1 MKRRSLLQSTLL
13 CAGILLGAVAC
24 GSSDDGNPSDGAGG
38 TTSTQQNV
46 EIFSWW
52 IAPGEAEAF
61 QALVDLNKTLHPN
74 VRVYNAAADSGN
86 DARAKLAERLAA
98 NQPPDLFQQNA
109 HDIGAFVQA
118 HPNSLQSLDD
128 FLDKQGLS
136 TAIQADV
143 LKDVTVDGHVY
154 GMPVNIHRENS
165 FFYNK
170 QIFQEN
176 NIAVPTSTSEFLT
189 ACETLKAAGV
199 TPVATAHQGWI
210 LRIMFNTL
218 AMGSM
223 GTEAFHSF
231 MTGGPR
237 DDAALKGA
245 IDLFDNVLTNYVNDN
260 AGDADFGWT
269 NAAELV
275 SSGKAAMFMHG
286 DWAKGYYGQLGWTPG
301 VDFGVTGAP
310 GASEMF
316 WYGVDVFSMPVG
328 APDSAG
334 ALEFLQTVG
343 TLQGQVAFN
352 KLKGSTPVRPDVPKN
367 QLDSEGRATL
377 DDFVN
382 AKYRTFV
389 VNQDA
394 WDTAMLAFAQ
404 DHDKDAL
411 FQVYVDH
418 PPAH

>member
-1 MKRRSLLQSTLL
+1 MKRRNLLQSTLL
-13 CAGILLGAVAC
+13 CVGVLLGAVAC
-24 GSSDDGNPSDGAGG
+24 GSSDDANPSDGAGG
-38 TTSTQQNV
+38 TGTTQQNV

-52 IAPGEAEAF
+52 VAPGEAEAF
-61 QALVDLNKTLHPN
+61 QALVDLNKTLHPK
-74 VRVYNAAADSGN
+74 VRVYNAAAESGS
-86 DARAKLAERLAA
+86 DARAKLAQRLTD

-109 HDIGAFVQA
+109 HDIASFLQNRPG
-118 HPNSLQSLDD
+118 SLQSLDQ
-128 FLDKQGLS
+128 FLATQGLS
-136 TAIQADV
+136 TVIQPDV

-176 NIAVPTSTSEFLT
+176 NVTPPTTTAEFLA
-189 ACETLKAAGV
+189 ACATLKAAGI

-223 GTEAFHSF
+223 GADKFQAF
-231 MTGGPR
+231 MTGGTR
-237 DDAALKGA
+237 DDVAFKAA
-245 IDLFDNVLTNYVNDN
+245 IDLFDDVLTNYVNAN
-260 AGDADFGWT
+260 AGDENFGWT

-301 VDFGVTGAP
+301 VDFGVIGAP

-316 WYGVDVFSMPVG
+316 WYGVDVFSMPIG
-328 APDSAG
+328 ANNSAG
-334 ALEFLQTVG
+334 AFDFLQTIG

-352 KLKGSTPVRPDVPKN
+352 KIKGSTPVRPDVPKS

-394 WDTAMLAFAQ
+394 WDNAMLAFAQ
-404 DHDKDAL
+404 DHDKAAL
-411 FQVYVDH
+411 FQAYVDH